1 MLRDVEPTLMFVLI
15 VMALL
20 APPAFA
26 DEGSVEEA
34 DDVNEVVE
42 EAVEKVPQRLDT
54 AELEGEEQVEVTVD
68 AERRGMVSD
77 TVTSETTVIRKSDE
91 TESVE
96 TQTETETVADADGT
110 PTADEVRRSLLEDL
124 DGPPVTTPT
133 RREMVRDVPSSI
145 GVPAVDVEIDP
156 AVLGVAPDQ
165 TPPKLRREGE
175 FIINRRG
182 RLIRSPR
189 SNRPLFV
196 FEADTSKEGQEL
208 PMVLLPCRL
217 LQDMEQ
223 TVMQNG
229 DQVLF
234 IISGQVHNYRGA
246 NYLMPTTM
254 RLAVD
259 RGNTD

>member
-1 MLRDVEPTLMFVLI
+1 MFRDVEPTLMLVLI
-15 VMALL
+15 LVALFG
-20 APPAFA
+20 PPAFSDQGTA
-26 DEGSVEEA
+26 SDTDTVEEA
-34 DDVNEVVE
+34 ESTITEVVE
-42 EAVEKVPQRLDT
+42 DAPERIDT
-54 AELEGEEQVEVTVD
+54 AQIQGEEQVEVTVD
-68 AERRGMVSD
+68 PADGTRLD
-77 TVTSETTVIRKSDE
+77 TVTSETTVIGSSGE
-91 TESVE
+91 TPTS
-96 TQTETETVADADGT
+96 TDAQGDT
-110 PTADEVRRSLLEDL
+110 LPTADEVRRSLLEDL

-133 RREMVRDVPSSI
+133 RRDMVKDVPSSI

-156 AVLGVAPDQ
+156 AVLGVAPGQ

-175 FIINRRG
+175 FVINRRG

-196 FEADTSKEGQEL
+196 FEADTSKDGQEL
-208 PMVLLPCRL
+208 PMILLPCRL

-223 TVMQNG
+223 TVMQHG

-234 IISGQVHNYRGA
+234 IVSGQIHNYRGA

>member
-1 MLRDVEPTLMFVLI
+1 MMFRELQTKLMFSAVVAAVICPL
-15 VMALL
+15 V
-20 APPAFA
+20 FA
-26 DEGSVEEA
+26 DDQSTDA
-34 DDVNEVVE
+34 KTRPTSDEVKE
-42 EAVEKVPQRLDT
+42 QLSERLDT
-54 AELEGEEQVEVTVD
+54 ANLEASESVEVTVD
-68 AERRGMVSD
+68 PATGQVSD
-77 TVTSETTVIRKSDE
+77 TVTSETTVIKKEGATTTTTTTLSTSAEAKSADAAPSADDVRKS
-91 TESVE
+91 
-96 TQTETETVADADGT
+96 
-110 PTADEVRRSLLEDL
+110 LLDDL
-124 DGPPVTTPT
+124 AGPPVTTPS
-133 RREMVRDVPSSI
+133 RREMVKDVPSSV
-145 GVPAVDVEIDP
+145 GVPAVTTEIDP
-156 AVLGVAPDQ
+156 AVLGIAPGQ

-196 FEADTSKEGQEL
+196 FEADTKGAGQEL
-208 PMVLLPCRL
+208 PMLLLPCRL

-223 TVMQNG
+223 TVMQQG

-234 IISGQVHNYRGA
+234 IVSGQVHSYRGA